1 MYRRGESSVSARHD
15 LVVVCC
21 DRRHPSPPFSVGAGA
36 TLARI
41 RGGKEEM
48 VLAFGAIATPAEE
61 GLLLRP
67 WREVTN
73 NNDPHPIPELM
84 RAIAH
89 MIAEVRTIELPS
101 H

>member
-1 MYRRGESSVSARHD
+1 
-15 LVVVCC
+15 
-21 DRRHPSPPFSVGAGA
+21 
-36 TLARI
+36 
-41 RGGKEEM
+41 M

-67 WREVTN
+67 WREVIN

-101 H
+101 TVFLSKSGSSRAAFFPAISLLRRGFALCRPRRVIRG

>member
-1 MYRRGESSVSARHD
+1 
-15 LVVVCC
+15 
-21 DRRHPSPPFSVGAGA
+21 
-36 TLARI
+36 
-41 RGGKEEM
+41 M